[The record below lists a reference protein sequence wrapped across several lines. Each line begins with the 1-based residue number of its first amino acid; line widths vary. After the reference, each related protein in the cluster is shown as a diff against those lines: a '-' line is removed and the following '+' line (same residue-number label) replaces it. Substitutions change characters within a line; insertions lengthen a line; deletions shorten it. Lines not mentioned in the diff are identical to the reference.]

1 MVPLI
6 PQPPISSAGYINAA
20 LTVGDLW
27 PPLNANGPADAV
39 FWTDTELYYWIDE
52 AAKKLARAG
61 YFVTRDTSLTS
72 ATSTANYT
80 LPATH
85 VATIQCDLGARTL
98 RPRNVHEVE
107 AKDATWNAS
116 TGKPEAFLEDTQGFN
131 RLTLYPAP
139 TVTYNA
145 LTIGLVMQRTH
156 PDVAVTAAIISA
168 PQCIEEYFFFH
179 ALGEARCK
187 ETNASMDEIGAW
199 FRGLTQQYEQVM
211 AGLWT
216 NGQ

>member
-1 MVPLI
+1 MV
-6 PQPPISSAGYINAA
+6 S
-20 LTVGDLW
+20 DLW
-27 PPLNANGPADAV
+27 APLNANGPADAV
-39 FWTDTELYYWIDE
+39 FWTATELYEWIDE
-52 AAKKLARAG
+52 AEKKLARRG
-61 YFVTRDTSLTS
+61 YFVTRDASLTS
-72 ATSTANYT
+72 ATSTADYS
-80 LPATH
+80 LPSSH

-107 AKDATWNAS
+107 AKDAAWTAT

-131 RLTLYPAP
+131 RLTVYPTP

-145 LTIGLVMQRTH
+145 LTIGLVMQQM
-156 PDVAVTAAIISA
+156 PSDVTAANAIINA

-187 ETNASMDEIGAW
+187 ETNASMDEVGAW
-199 FRGLTQQYEQVM
+199 FRGLVSQYEQVM